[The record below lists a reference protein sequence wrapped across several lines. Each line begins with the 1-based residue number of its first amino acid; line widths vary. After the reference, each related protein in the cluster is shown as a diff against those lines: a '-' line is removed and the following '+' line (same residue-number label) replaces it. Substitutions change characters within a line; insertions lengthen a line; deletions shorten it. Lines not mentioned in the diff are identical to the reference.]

1 MVATVTHTP
10 ITCAPT
16 GTQLATAEAVVT
28 AGGTA
33 PYKFTLVKNGADVQ
47 SSTNI
52 QRNTIVPYNNL
63 DIGNYQIVI
72 EDAKGCKYTHNFV
85 VNSKANGLD
94 VRPTG
99 VTGCAGNSGEVA
111 ISVYDK
117 SGGVIQDGQYIAVY
131 HEGMQIPYGATGGV
145 KPMPDGHTWYRGGA
159 VVSTTLSDGTVVQAS
174 THTFTG
180 LVPGVTYTFIVYDA
194 NTQCTFTKEANIH
207 VPTQSNL
214 KITINGTASTT
225 CADAN
230 DGKVFVNLKNWNNS
244 LDL

>member
-1 MVATVTHTP
+1 MYA
-10 ITCAPT
+10 
-16 GTQLATAEAVVT
+16 QLALQVV
-28 AGGTA
+28 
-33 PYKFTLVKNGADVQ
+33 Q
-47 SSTNI
+47 E
-52 QRNTIVPYNNL
+52 IV
-63 DIGNYQIVI
+63 
-72 EDAKGCKYTHNFV
+72 
-85 VNSKANGLD
+85 
-94 VRPTG
+94 
-99 VTGCAGNSGEVA
+99 GEVA

-230 DGKVFVNLKNWNNS
+230 DGKVFVKLEKTGVAGTTLLTYKVYRYIPS
-244 LDL
+244 LIPGLLNPTIGPVGGNYPSVRVQKLMLQLQEFLQVVTLYSLPMVITVQWVAKSLL